1 MSFIPPMPILLA
13 AGAVLGFSWGPLMP
27 MLNTVVQRVI
37 PESMRGRVFGIEM
50 TIWSA
55 GPMLTAVGVGLA
67 VDAVG
72 VQPVYLFLAIL
83 VLLLSVFVSFNKA
96 NIQLDRAQKI
106 EAV

>member
-1 MSFIPPMPILLA
+1 
-13 AGAVLGFSWGPLMP
+13 
-27 MLNTVVQRVI
+27 
-37 PESMRGRVFGIEM
+37 M

-55 GPMLTAVGVGLA
+55 GPMITAVGVGLA
-67 VDAVG
+67 VDTFG

-96 NIQLDRAQKI
+96 NIQLDLAQKI